1 MSSTADSAKSNGKT
15 KRSARKEM
23 GPYGHVGKLVD
34 ELDDRLG
41 VAKGGRVFLDK
52 IFPDH
57 WSFMLGEISLYS
69 FIVLIATGIF
79 LSLYFVPSTNQVVY
93 HGSYRPLDGQ
103 WVSEAYRSTVN
114 ISFDVRG
121 GLLVRQ
127 MHHWA
132 ADIFTGSIIVHMARI
147 FFTGAFRKPRELNW
161 TIGIIMLILAI
172 FEGFIGYSLPDDLIS
187 GTGLRIGYSI
197 AESIPLVGSYL
208 VSFLWGGRFPG
219 NIIIPRFYIIHV
231 LIIPLIL
238 LGLITVHLGLL
249 VRQKHT
255 QFPGEGRTEDNVVGS
270 PMFPTF
276 MAKTTGFLFMV
287 AAASALLGAFAQINP
302 IWQFGSYDASKISY
316 AVQPDWYM
324 GWLDGALRIMP
335 SWEFAGAGHTIPLEV
350 FLPAVVFPGLIFTIC
365 LLWPALESRWT
376 GDNELHNLLDRPRN
390 RPKRTAAGAAMIGL
404 LFTLFAASSTDVL
417 ANFFHVSLNATLWFF
432 RIAVFVVPVVAGLVA
447 FQLSKEMQ
455 GVHGIGKRKRPV
467 IVRRSVDGEY
477 STVPAAPRPDDVHS
491 ELGPEPVPERIDI
504 APLTTNGPSV
514 PETSPTGVRQVS
526 R

>member
-1 MSSTADSAKSNGKT
+1 MTDATTAKT
-15 KRSARKEM
+15 KRSTRAAL
-23 GPYGHVGKLVD
+23 GPYGQVGKIVG

-57 WSFMLGEISLYS
+57 WSFMLGEIALYS
-69 FIVLIATGIF
+69 FVVLIATGIF
-79 LSLYFVPSTNQVVY
+79 LSLYFVPSTQQVIY
-93 HGSYRPLDGQ
+93 HGSYKPLDGQ
-103 WVSEAYRSTVN
+103 YVSEAFRSTVN
-114 ISFDVRG
+114 IAFDVRG

-147 FFTGAFRKPRELNW
+147 FFTGAFRKPRELNY
-161 TIGIIMLILAI
+161 TIGIIMLIIAI
-172 FEGFIGYSLPDDLIS
+172 FEGYIGYSLPDDLIS

-197 AESIPLVGSYL
+197 AESIPFVGSYL
-208 VSFLWGGRFPG
+208 ASFMWGGTFPG
-219 NIIIPRFYIIHV
+219 NAVLPRFYIIHV
-231 LIIPLIL
+231 LIFPLIL
-238 LGLITVHLGLL
+238 FALIGAHLTLL

-255 QFPGEGRTEDNVVGS
+255 QFPGEGRTETNVVGS

-335 SWEFAGAGHTIPLEV
+335 SWEFAGFGHTIPFEV
-350 FLPAVVFPGLIFTIC
+350 FLPAVVFPGLIFTLCMI
-365 LLWPALESRWT
+365 WPQLERRVT
-376 GDNELHNLLDRPRN
+376 GDNDLHNLLDRPRD
-390 RPKRTAAGAAMIGL
+390 RPKRTGAGAAIFAL

-417 ANFFHVSLNATLWFF
+417 ANFFHVSLNEVLWFF
-432 RIAVFVVPVVAGLVA
+432 RFAVIIIPIIAGLVTY
-447 FQLSKEMQ
+447 QLCKEMQ
-455 GVHGIGKRKRPV
+455 GVRGIGKRKRAV
-467 IVRRSVDGEY
+467 IVRRSAEGEY
-477 STVPAAPRPDDVHS
+477 STVPAGPRPDDEHI
-491 ELGPEPVPERIDI
+491 ELDPEPVPTRIDI
-504 APLTTNGPSV
+504 EPLSNGGLHV
-514 PETSPTGVRQVS
+514 PESSPTGVR
-526 R
+526 

>member
-1 MSSTADSAKSNGKT
+1 MTDTSART
-15 KRSARKEM
+15 KRNSKAAL
-23 GPYGHVGKLVD
+23 GPYGKVGNIVN

-69 FIVLIATGIF
+69 FIVLIATGVF
-79 LSLYFVPSTNQVVY
+79 LALYYVPSSTQVLY
-93 HGSYRPLDGQ
+93 HGSYIPLRHQ
-103 WVSEAYRSTVN
+103 MVSEAYQSTMR

-147 FFTGAFRKPRELNW
+147 FFTGAFRKPRELNY
-161 TIGIIMLILAI
+161 TIGVIMLIIAI
-172 FEGFIGYSLPDDLIS
+172 FEGYIGYSLPDDLIS

-197 AESIPLVGSYL
+197 AESIPFAGSYL
-208 VSFLWGGRFPG
+208 ASFVWGGNFPG
-219 NIIIPRFYIIHV
+219 NAVLPRFYIIHV
-231 LIIPLIL
+231 LIFPLIL
-238 LGLITVHLGLL
+238 FALIGVHLTLL

-255 QFPGEGRTEDNVVGS
+255 QFKGEGRTENNVVGS

-302 IWQFGSYDASKISY
+302 IWQFGSYVPYKISY

-324 GWLDGALRIMP
+324 GWTDGALRIMP
-335 SWEFAGAGHTIPLEV
+335 AWELTAFGHTFPLEV
-350 FLPAVVFPGLIFTIC
+350 FLPAVVFPGLVFNIA
-365 LLWPALESRWT
+365 LLWPALERRMT
-376 GDNELHNLLDRPRN
+376 GDHALHNLLDRPRD
-390 RPKRTAAGAAMIGL
+390 RPKRTAAGAAFFAL

-417 ANFFHVSLNATLWFF
+417 ANYFHVSLNVTLWFF
-432 RIAVFVVPVVAGLVA
+432 RFATIIMPIIVA
-447 FQLSKEMQ
+447 FVTYRLCLDMQ
-455 GVHGIGKRKRPV
+455 VVRGIGKRKRAV
-467 IVRRSVDGEY
+467 IVHRSEAGEY
-477 STVPAAPRPDDVHS
+477 STISADPRPDDERT
-491 ELGPEPVPERIDI
+491 ELHPEPVPARIDI
-504 APLTTNGPSV
+504 EPLVAAPTAQV
-514 PETSPTGVRQVS
+514 PESSPTGSRQVT

>member
-1 MSSTADSAKSNGKT
+1 MNATAAKTERNSK
-15 KRSARKEM
+15 AAL
-23 GPYGHVGKLVD
+23 GPYGRVGTVVN

-79 LSLYFVPSTNQVVY
+79 LALYYVPSTTQVIY
-93 HGSYRPLDGQ
+93 QGSYAPLHHQ
-103 WVSEAYRSTVN
+103 MVSEAYDSTVR

-147 FFTGAFRKPRELNW
+147 FFTGAFRKPRELNY
-161 TIGIIMLILAI
+161 TIGITMLIIAI
-172 FEGFIGYSLPDDLIS
+172 FEGYIGYSMPDDLIS

-197 AESIPLVGSYL
+197 VESIPFAGSYL
-208 VSFLWGGRFPG
+208 ASFVWGGNFPG
-219 NIIIPRFYIIHV
+219 NAVLPRFYIIHV
-231 LIIPLIL
+231 LIFPLIL
-238 LGLITVHLGLL
+238 FALIGVHLTLL

-255 QFPGEGRTEDNVVGS
+255 QFRGEGRTENNVVGS

-302 IWQFGSYDASKISY
+302 IWQFGSYVPYKISY

-324 GWLDGALRIMP
+324 GWTDGALRIMP
-335 SWEFAGAGHTIPLEV
+335 AWELTAFGHTFPLEV
-350 FLPAVVFPGLIFTIC
+350 FLPALIFPGLVFNIA
-365 LLWPALESRWT
+365 LLWPALERRMT
-376 GDNELHNLLDRPRN
+376 GDTALHNLLDRPRD
-390 RPKRTAAGAAMIGL
+390 RPKRTAAGAAFFAL

-417 ANFFHVSLNATLWFF
+417 ANYFHVSLNVTLWFF
-432 RIAVFVVPVVAGLVA
+432 RVATLVIPIIVA
-447 FQLSKEMQ
+447 FVTYRLCLEMQ
-455 GVHGIGKRKRPV
+455 GVHGIGQRKRAV
-467 IVRRSVDGEY
+467 IVHRSVAGEY
-477 STVPAAPRPDDVHS
+477 STITAETRPDDERT
-491 ELGPEPVPERIDI
+491 ELDPQPVPTRIDI
-504 APLTTNGPSV
+504 EPLVASPTAKVAES
-514 PETSPTGVRQVS
+514 SPTGARQVT